1 MKQIQL
7 LISPNGEVRLET
19 QGFSGPAC
27 QEASRFLQ
35 QVLGQTL
42 SEQLTS
48 EYHQLPINLETNLP
62 QTH

>member
-1 MKQIQL
+1 MKQINL
-7 LISPNGEVRLET
+7 LVSPAGEVRLET
-19 QGFSGPAC
+19 HGFAGPAC

-35 QVLGQTL
+35 QALGQSL

-48 EYHQLPINLETNLP
+48 EYHQQPISLETQLP